1 MPKSTTV
8 LELPPTGF
16 LRAAQIIG
24 DRRKNIPALLPIS
37 RSSFW
42 KAVKENRFP
51 QGFLLSRRVRAWR
64 VEDVLAAIAE
74 MSNPQTTEGGAQ

>member
-1 MPKSTTV
+1 MQKSNPV

-51 QGFLLSRRVRAWR
+51 AGVLLSPRVRAWK
-64 VEDVLAAIAE
+64 VEAVLAAIAE
-74 MSNPQTTEGGAQ
+74 MSNPQGGGQ